1 MDSLDLDLLNVKLSC
16 DPLNSKER
24 ALLPLG
30 DMRVSTKE
38 ASWLGSLDE
47 AKKDTII
54 LPRSTLGLQLELIE
68 GTSESRACS
77 KACFKLGTIIG
88 KYQSVEIFVISDN
101 NSHSEDLVTFNS
113 D

>member
-38 ASWLGSLDE
+38 ASLLGSLDE

-54 LPRSTLGLQLELIE
+54 LPRSTIGSSARTEE
-68 GTSESRACS
+68 G
-77 KACFKLGTIIG
+77 I
-88 KYQSVEIFVISDN
+88 Q
-101 NSHSEDLVTFNS
+101 
-113 D
+113 